1 MYVRHIS
8 PMEDFKN
15 KAAFITG
22 AGSGIGL
29 AIAKAFAGA
38 GTNVMLADINSG
50 TVEET
55 AKHIKNNFNVEVGTA
70 VVDTASADSVQAA
83 IDATLS
89 RFAKI
94 HFVINNAGVSL
105 AGRPGQIPLK
115 DWQWITDINLL
126 GLVYGVE
133 GFVPHMMSHGEPSHI
148 VNTASMAGHMASP
161 GMAPYHATKFAA
173 VGYSEALAQEL
184 ASTNIGVSVLC
195 PTWVKSNIH
204 NTSDKRPT
212 AKDGGV
218 NPAKSTKAFQA
229 VKALVENGMEP
240 DVLAELVLKSI
251 AAKRFYIF
259 NDPEARAAIDIRR
272 DLILKDYDAC
282 LKDLGLS

>member
-1 MYVRHIS
+1 
-8 PMEDFKN
+8 MEKFKN
-15 KAAFITG
+15 KTAFITG
-22 AGSGIGL
+22 AASGIGL
-29 AIAKAFAGA
+29 ALAKAFAGA
-38 GTNVMLADINSG
+38 GSHVMLADINAEALM
-50 TVEET
+50 VA
-55 AKHIKNNFNVEVGTA
+55 AKDITDNYSVEVDT
-70 VVDTASADSVQAA
+70 VIVDTASADSVQAA
-83 IDATLS
+83 VDAAIA
-89 RFAKI
+89 RFSKV
-94 HFVINNAGVSL
+94 HYVINNAGVSL

-133 GFVPHMMSHGEPSHI
+133 GFVPHLIAHGEPAHI
-148 VNTASMAGHMASP
+148 VNTASMAGHMTSP
-161 GMAPYHATKFAA
+161 GMAPYHATKFAV

-212 AKDGGV
+212 ADTSKE
-218 NPAKSTKAFQA
+218 NPTKVSKTYQAIKS
-229 VKALVENGMEP
+229 LVENGMEP
-240 DVLAELVLKSI
+240 ETLAELVLKSI

-259 NDPEARAAIDIRR
+259 NDPEARAMVDVRR

-282 LKDLGLS
+282 LKDLGMDIPKAN